1 MSDLRIAVQV
11 DGDERAVGAGTTA
24 GDLLDQAED
33 RAQAVVAARVNGA
46 LRDLS
51 HVVEEGDKVEP
62 VTLDSDDG
70 RMIMRHSTA
79 HVLAQA
85 VQNLFPEARL
95 GIGPPIENG
104 FYYDFDVTQPFRPED
119 LDRIEQRMRQIVKE
133 GQRFARR
140 VVSDDEA
147 RAELKDEPY
156 KLEII
161 DQRSRASDEEAVE
174 VGDGPLTIYDNL
186 DPKTGDRRWRD
197 LCRGPHVPSTRAIP
211 AFKLLRSAGA
221 YWRGSEKNPQLQRI
235 YGTAWESKDA
245 LAQHLDLLKEV
256 FQFLFAARVAED
268 DVMADTREERA
279 ELTAHE
285 TRTENANS
293 HRLTILRGRL
303 LARRAVGRDQE
314 SAGCVSNYGASAI
327 IVPVPPSS
335 SRRQ

>member
-11 DGDERAVGAGTTA
+11 DGDERAVDTGTTA
-24 GDLLDQAED
+24 GTCSAGTG
-33 RAQAVVAARVNGA
+33 RWSRPGSTGCC
-46 LRDLS
+46 RDLG

-62 VTLDSDDG
+62 VTLASDDG

-85 VQNLFPEARL
+85 VQDLFPEAKL

-104 FYYDFDVTQPFRPED
+104 FYYDFDVEQPFVPED

-161 DQRSRASDEEAVE
+161 DQRSRASEEEAVE
-174 VGDGPLTIYDNL
+174 VRDGPLTIYDNL
-186 DPKTGDRRWRD
+186 DPGSGERRWRD

-211 AFKLLRSAGA
+211 AFKLRRSAGA
-221 YWRGSEKNPQLQRI
+221 YWRGEREDPAAPAELQRRM
-235 YGTAWESKDA
+235 G
-245 LAQHLDLLKEV
+245 V
-256 FQFLFAARVAED
+256 P
-268 DVMADTREERA
+268 
-279 ELTAHE
+279 
-285 TRTENANS
+285 RTPLPS
-293 HRLTILRGRL
+293 TSTCSRRSRSGPPPTRGRAGPVL
-303 LARRAVGRDQE
+303 VPGRDRRRL
-314 SAGCVSNYGASAI
+314 AMFHPKGG
-327 IVPVPPSS
+327 IV
-335 SRRQ
+335 RG